1 MKRLEDIFKERFL
14 PLYPRLY
21 AVAASI
27 LGSSTGEAS
36 DAVQDAMV
44 KIWKSGEVMATI
56 DKPEAY
62 AVTILRTT
70 AIDML
75 RRRHFSDSLAEVTEV
90 DSDPPPDP
98 DSVEFLE
105 RIIDT
110 LPSTQQEVI
119 RLSAFSNL
127 PNDEIAALT
136 GLSAVNVRQ
145 LLSRGRKKIKELYT
159 KYTQP

>member
-14 PLYPRLY
+14 PLYPKLY
-21 AVAASI
+21 SVASAI
-27 LGSSTGEAS
+27 LGPFTGEAS
-36 DAVQDAMV
+36 DAVQDTMI
-44 KIWKSGEVMATI
+44 KIWKSGEAMATI
-56 DKPEAY
+56 EQAEAY

-75 RRRHFSDSLAEVTEV
+75 RRRHFADSLDTVVEA
-90 DSDPPPDP
+90 DSDPPPEP

-110 LPSTQQEVI
+110 LPQAQQEVI
-119 RLSAFSNL
+119 RLSAFNNL

-136 GLSAVNVRQ
+136 GQTAVNVRQ
-145 LLSRGRKKIKELYT
+145 LLSRGRKRIKELYT
-159 KYTQP
+159 KYMQP

>member
-1 MKRLEDIFKERFL
+1 MKRLEDIFNERFL

-21 AVAASI
+21 SVAAAI
-27 LGSSTGEAS
+27 LDPSTGEAS
-36 DAVQDAMV
+36 DAVQETMV
-44 KIWKSGEVMATI
+44 KIWKSGASMATVEQ
-56 DKPEAY
+56 PEAY
-62 AVTILRTT
+62 AVKVLRTT

-75 RRRHFSDSLAEVTEV
+75 CRRHYADSIDEVPEIDSDS
-90 DSDPPPDP
+90 PPDP

-136 GLSAVNVRQ
+136 GQTAVNVRQ
-145 LLSRGRKKIKELYT
+145 LLSRGRKKIKELYN
-159 KYTQP
+159 KYMQP

>member
-1 MKRLEDIFKERFL
+1 MKRLEDIFNERFL

-21 AVAASI
+21 SVAAAI
-27 LGSSTGEAS
+27 LGPSTGEAS
-36 DAVQDAMV
+36 DAVQETMV
-44 KIWKSGEVMATI
+44 KIWKSGASMATI
-56 DKPEAY
+56 EQPEAY
-62 AVTILRTT
+62 AVKVLRTT

-75 RRRHFSDSLAEVTEV
+75 RRRHYADSIDEALEIDSDS
-90 DSDPPPDP
+90 PPDP

-136 GLSAVNVRQ
+136 GQTAVNVRQ
-145 LLSRGRKKIKELYT
+145 LLSRGRKKIKELYN
-159 KYTQP
+159 KYMQP